1 MDLGE
6 DVLTALLEQAHR
18 EGLSVT
24 ELVERIVLR
33 SARQRIMDDLALIEE
48 ISERSR
54 RTRGQPERG
63 KILMFVRP
71 VRR

>member
-6 DVLTALLEQAHR
+6 EVLVALLEQANR

-33 SARQRIMDDLALIEE
+33 EARRQALEDLALIEE

-54 RTRGQPERG
+54 RKRGQPARG
-63 KILMFVRP
+63 KILLFVRP